1 MVAFCLF
8 TDFASFADIAH
19 LVSDHL
25 LQSRAQ
31 RARTVFDSFLQ
42 LINGR
47 RLSSAHVNHGIVTE
61 EIIKVIEAVA
71 VWEPVD
77 LGFAADDAVPKHCVE
92 ELHDFRHNVVWLVA
106 PSQ

>member
-1 MVAFCLF
+1 MVAFSLF
-8 TDFASFADIAH
+8 TDIASFADIAH

-25 LQSRAQ
+25 IQSRS
-31 RARTVFDSFLQ
+31 RNVFDSFLQ

-47 RLSSAHVNHGIVTE
+47 QLSLAHVNHGIVTE
-61 EIIKVIEAVA
+61 EIFKGIEAVA

-92 ELHDFRHNVVWLVA
+92 EPLDFRPSVVWLVA

>member
-1 MVAFCLF
+1 MVAFSLL

-25 LQSRAQ
+25 LQSH
-31 RARTVFDSFLQ
+31 ARHAHNVFDGFLQ
-42 LINGR
+42 LVNGR
-47 RLSSAHVNHGIVTE
+47 RLSSAHVNHGIVTK
-61 EIIKVIEAVA
+61 EIIKGIEAGA
-71 VWEPVD
+71 VWEPLD

-92 ELHDFRHNVVWLVA
+92 EPLDFRHSVVWLVA

>member
-1 MVAFCLF
+1 MVAFSLF
-8 TDFASFADIAH
+8 TGIASFADIAH
-19 LVSDHL
+19 LVSDYL
-25 LQSRAQ
+25 IQSRL
-31 RARTVFDSFLQ
+31 RNVFDGFLQ

-61 EIIKVIEAVA
+61 EIIKGIEAVA

-92 ELHDFRHNVVWLVA
+92 EPHDFRHSVVWLVA